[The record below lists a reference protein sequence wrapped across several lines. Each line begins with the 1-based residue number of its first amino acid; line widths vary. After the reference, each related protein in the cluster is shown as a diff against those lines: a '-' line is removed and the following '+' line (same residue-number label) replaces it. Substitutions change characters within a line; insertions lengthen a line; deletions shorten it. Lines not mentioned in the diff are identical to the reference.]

1 MAARDRGPETAAPTI
16 TSVAALAGVS
26 RSTVSRAFSNPR
38 VLRPD
43 TVDRVH
49 AAAAELGYVPNP
61 TAKALSTGR
70 HGLLAMIVPDIANPF
85 FPPMIGAA
93 QGRAETA
100 GLALLLGNTDEDPA
114 REHTMVTRLT
124 PQTDGFVL
132 AASRMSER
140 QIRSLAGRRPV
151 VLVNRDLPGLPRVLV
166 DSADGVRAAVE
177 HLAELGHRRIA
188 YLAGPTRSWANAQR
202 KKAVKRAAERA
213 GIDAVLLPGR
223 VSSYE
228 AGMQAAPDLLATRA
242 TAAVAFDD
250 VLAHGVMAGLVQHGV
265 SVPDDFS
272 LVGCDDVLKA
282 QVYPPL
288 TTVSSH
294 AADAGEAAVELL
306 VQHLE
311 DPSAPERRV
320 LLGTSLIIR
329 ATTAPAPSLSS
340 VP

>member
-1 MAARDRGPETAAPTI
+1 MSSRVPDAGSAAPTI
-16 TSVAALAGVS
+16 SNVAALAGVS
-26 RSTVSRAFSNPR
+26 RATVSRAFSNPR
-38 VLRPD
+38 VLRPE
-43 TVDRVH
+43 TVTRVREVADR
-49 AAAAELGYVPNP
+49 LGYVPNP

-114 REHTMVTRLT
+114 REYTMVSRLT
-124 PQTDGFVL
+124 LQADGFVL

-140 QIRSLAGRRPV
+140 QIRSLAARRPV
-151 VLVNRDLPGLPRVLV
+151 VLVNRDLAGLPRVLV

-177 HLAELGHRRIA
+177 YLAELGHTRIA
-188 YLAGPTRSWANAQR
+188 YVAGPTRSWANTQR

-213 GIDAVLLPGR
+213 GVEAVMLPGR
-223 VSSYE
+223 LSSYE
-228 AGMQAAPDLLATRA
+228 AGMQAAPDLLETRA

-250 VLAHGVMAGLVQHGV
+250 VLAHGIMAGLARHGV
-265 SVPDDFS
+265 SVPDNMS

-288 TTVSSH
+288 TTVSSP
-294 AADAGEAAVELL
+294 AADAGAAAVDLL

-311 DPSAPERRV
+311 NPGSPDRRV

-329 ATTAPAPSLSS
+329 ATTAPPR
-340 VP
+340 

>member
-1 MAARDRGPETAAPTI
+1 MSSRAPDAESAAPTI
-16 TSVAALAGVS
+16 SNVAALAGVS
-26 RSTVSRAFSNPR
+26 RATVSRAFSNPR
-38 VLRPD
+38 VLRPE
-43 TVDRVH
+43 TVTRVREI
-49 AAAAELGYVPNP
+49 AAELGYVPNP

-93 QGRAETA
+93 QGRAEIA

-114 REHTMVTRLT
+114 REHTMVSRLT
-124 PQTDGFVL
+124 LQADGFVL
-132 AASRMSER
+132 AASRMTER
-140 QIRSLAGRRPV
+140 QIRGLADRRPV

-177 HLAELGHRRIA
+177 HLAELGHTRIA
-188 YLAGPTRSWANAQR
+188 YLAGPTRSWANTQR

-213 GIDAVLLPGR
+213 GVEAVMLPGR

-228 AGMQAAPDLLATRA
+228 AGMQAAPDLLETGA

-250 VLAHGVMAGLVQHGV
+250 VLAHGIMAGLAQHGV
-265 SVPDDFS
+265 SVPGDLS

-282 QVYPPL
+282 RVYPPL

-294 AADAGEAAVELL
+294 AAEAGAAAVDLL

-311 DPSAPERRV
+311 LPGSPDRRV
-320 LLGTSLIIR
+320 LLGTSLITR
-329 ATTAPAPSLSS
+329 ATTAAPR
-340 VP
+340 

>member
-1 MAARDRGPETAAPTI
+1 MSSRAPGAEPAAPTI
-16 TSVAALAGVS
+16 TNVAALAGVS
-26 RSTVSRAFSNPR
+26 RATVSRAFSNPR
-38 VLRPD
+38 VLRPE
-43 TVDRVH
+43 TVTRVREI
-49 AAAAELGYVPNP
+49 AAELGYVPNP

-114 REHTMVTRLT
+114 REHTMVSTLT
-124 PQTDGFVL
+124 AQADGFVL
-132 AASRMSER
+132 AASRMTER
-140 QIRSLAGRRPV
+140 QIRSLADRRPV
-151 VLVNRDLPGLPRVLV
+151 VLVNRDLSGLPRVLV

-177 HLAELGHRRIA
+177 HLAELGHTRIA
-188 YLAGPTRSWANAQR
+188 YLAGPTRSWANTQR
-202 KKAVKRAAERA
+202 KKSVKRAAERA
-213 GIDAVLLPGR
+213 GVEAIMLPGR

-228 AGMQAAPDLLATRA
+228 AGMQAAPDLLETGA

-250 VLAHGVMAGLVQHGV
+250 VLAHGIMAGLAQHGI
-265 SVPDDFS
+265 SVPGDIS

-294 AADAGEAAVELL
+294 AADAGAAAVDLL
-306 VQHLE
+306 VQHLA
-311 DPSAPERRV
+311 DPASPERRV

-329 ATTAPAPSLSS
+329 ATTVTPH
-340 VP
+340 